1 MPKIFMEKTF
11 AGSIQTTIFVKV
23 FSIDRF
29 PLYGTQKLKVQ
40 CCTCTLYVSHLVIVY
55 TTAVFTANGT
65 ANAPEVVVTPE
76 QNGGALV
83 AATSINTVTSNDQ
96 GDPAGKS

>member
-1 MPKIFMEKTF
+1 M
-11 AGSIQTTIFVKV
+11 
-23 FSIDRF
+23 
-29 PLYGTQKLKVQ
+29 
-40 CCTCTLYVSHLVIVY
+40 IVY

>member
-1 MPKIFMEKTF
+1 M
-11 AGSIQTTIFVKV
+11 
-23 FSIDRF
+23 
-29 PLYGTQKLKVQ
+29 
-40 CCTCTLYVSHLVIVY
+40 IVY
-55 TTAVFTANGT
+55 TTAVLTTNGT

-83 AATSINTVTSNDQ
+83 AATCTSINTVTSNDQ

>member
-1 MPKIFMEKTF
+1 M
-11 AGSIQTTIFVKV
+11 
-23 FSIDRF
+23 
-29 PLYGTQKLKVQ
+29 
-40 CCTCTLYVSHLVIVY
+40 IVY
-55 TTAVFTANGT
+55 TTAVLTTNGT

-96 GDPAGKS
+96 GDPVGKS